1 MPLIIQT
8 RIIFF
13 VDLYETEISARI
25 KNKSLNRKQ

>member
-25 KNKSLNRKQ
+25 KNIFK